1 MTWEKT
7 NEKDKFKKE
16 ETKVEVT
23 YITIKEINTRIQ
35 VKNKRKA
42 ELINK
47 KKMLKSMIDNYT
59 TSISDLEK
67 LKEDLQKL
75 EE

>member
-1 MTWEKT
+1 
-7 NEKDKFKKE
+7 
-16 ETKVEVT
+16 
-23 YITIKEINTRIQ
+23 

-75 EE
+75 EK